1 MLPTW
6 DPNRLIQRKP
16 FNVALIGG
24 RKMGKSTAQQDLI
37 HRMKSEFDLVI
48 CFIGSAAC
56 NPCLQYLLK
65 ENWDSRFF
73 FSEWDDHLIE
83 KLLRQQEE
91 LLAAG
96 KTREVL
102 LLVDDVILTS
112 KADSQ
117 LAHMGMRGRH
127 FRISL
132 MMCAVSYTSL
142 PKRMR
147 RSLDVLMVYSVPM
160 RGDMQVL
167 TYEYCQGRV
176 NVARC
181 CLQSLKDHECLVLET
196 LQKKQQLFMWKADL
210 LEVIDDPVE
219 NQMLKSPDLSESK
232 SEAHTENESERQ
244 PPSHQNKISDLS
256 SDSESQELP

>member
-6 DPNRLIQRKP
+6 DPNRLVKRKP
-16 FNVALIGG
+16 FNIALVGG

-37 HRMKSEFDLVI
+37 YRMRSDFDLVI

-56 NPCLQYLLK
+56 NPCLEHLLR
-65 ENWDSRFF
+65 ENWDDRFF
-73 FSEWDDHLIE
+73 FSEWDDHLIT

-96 KTREVL
+96 KKREVL

-112 KADSQ
+112 KADEQ

-147 RSLDVLMVYSVPM
+147 RSLDVLLVYSVPM
-160 RGDMQVL
+160 RGDMQIL
-167 TYEYCQGRV
+167 TYEYCQGRC

-181 CLQSLKDHECLVLET
+181 CLQSLQDHECLVLET

-210 LEVIDDPVE
+210 LELTED
-219 NQMLKSPDLSESK
+219 NQMLASQAPAESK
-232 SEAHTENESERQ
+232 TEACIEIDEARQ
-244 PPSHQNKISDLS
+244 PLSRQNKICDLS
-256 SDSESQELP
+256 DDSELSELP

>member
-1 MLPTW
+1 
-6 DPNRLIQRKP
+6 
-16 FNVALIGG
+16 
-24 RKMGKSTAQQDLI
+24 MGKSTAQQDLI

-56 NPCLQYLLK
+56 NPCLEYLLN
-65 ENWDSRFF
+65 EHWDPRFF
-73 FSEWDDHLIE
+73 FSEWDENLID

-102 LLVDDVILTS
+102 LLVDDVILNS
-112 KADSQ
+112 KADHQ

-167 TYEYCQGRV
+167 T
-176 NVARC
+176 
-181 CLQSLKDHECLVLET
+181 
-196 LQKKQQLFMWKADL
+196 
-210 LEVIDDPVE
+210 
-219 NQMLKSPDLSESK
+219 
-232 SEAHTENESERQ
+232 
-244 PPSHQNKISDLS
+244 
-256 SDSESQELP
+256 

>member
-6 DPNRLIQRKP
+6 DPNRLIRRKP
-16 FNVALIGG
+16 FNVALVGG

-56 NPCLQYLLK
+56 NPCLEYLLN
-65 ENWDSRFF
+65 EHWDPRFF
-73 FSEWDDHLIE
+73 FSEWDENLID

-102 LLVDDVILTS
+102 LLVDDVILNS
-112 KADSQ
+112 KADHQ

-210 LEVIDDPVE
+210 LEVIDETD
-219 NQMLKSPDLSESK
+219 NRRSKSPDLSESK
-232 SEAHTENESERQ
+232 IEEHIENESARQ
-244 PPSHQNKISDLS
+244 PPSRQNKISDLS
-256 SDSESQELP
+256 DDTESEGLP

>member
-1 MLPTW
+1 
-6 DPNRLIQRKP
+6 
-16 FNVALIGG
+16 
-24 RKMGKSTAQQDLI
+24 
-37 HRMKSEFDLVI
+37 MKSEFDLVI

-56 NPCLQYLLK
+56 NPCLEYLLN
-65 ENWDSRFF
+65 EHWDPRFF
-73 FSEWDDHLIE
+73 FSEWDENLID

-102 LLVDDVILTS
+102 LLVDDVILNS
-112 KADSQ
+112 KADHQ

-210 LEVIDDPVE
+210 LEVIDETD
-219 NQMLKSPDLSESK
+219 NRRSKSPDLSESK
-232 SEAHTENESERQ
+232 IEEHIENESARQ
-244 PPSHQNKISDLS
+244 PPSRQNKISDLS
-256 SDSESQELP
+256 DDSESEGLP

>member
-6 DPNRLIQRKP
+6 DPNRLIRRKP
-16 FNVALIGG
+16 FNVALVGG

-56 NPCLQYLLK
+56 NPCLEYLL
-65 ENWDSRFF
+65 NDRFF
-73 FSEWDDHLIE
+73 FSEWDENLID

-102 LLVDDVILTS
+102 LLVDDVILNS
-112 KADSQ
+112 KADHQ

-147 RSLDVLMVYSVPM
+147 RSLDVLMVYSVL
-160 RGDMQVL
+160 QVL

-176 NVARC
+176 A
-181 CLQSLKDHECLVLET
+181 S
-196 LQKKQQLFMWKADL
+196 FWK
-210 LEVIDDPVE
+210 PYR
-219 NQMLKSPDLSESK
+219 KSSNCSCGK
-232 SEAHTENESERQ
+232 RTYW
-244 PPSHQNKISDLS
+244 K
-256 SDSESQELP
+256 

>member
-1 MLPTW
+1 MGEKW
-6 DPNRLIQRKP
+6 ENRPL
-16 FNVALIGG
+16 NN
-24 RKMGKSTAQQDLI
+24 
-37 HRMKSEFDLVI
+37 EFDLVI

-56 NPCLQYLLK
+56 NPCLEYLLN
-65 ENWDSRFF
+65 EHWDPRFF
-73 FSEWDDHLIE
+73 FSEWDENLID

-102 LLVDDVILTS
+102 LLVDDVILNS
-112 KADSQ
+112 KADHQ

-210 LEVIDDPVE
+210 LEVD
-219 NQMLKSPDLSESK
+219 NRRSKSPDLSESK
-232 SEAHTENESERQ
+232 IEEHIENESARQ
-244 PPSHQNKISDLS
+244 PPSRQNKISDLS
-256 SDSESQELP
+256 DDSESEGLP